1 MDENIKYEEAVRQI
15 ERIVSDMENGKLD
28 IDTLTMQ
35 LRTAKQLIKMCRD
48 KLTHTE
54 EEVKQILRNEELRI
68 KN

>member
-28 IDTLTMQ
+28 IDTLTLQ

-54 EEVKQILRNEELRI
+54 EEVKQILGNEELRM

>member
-28 IDTLTMQ
+28 IDTLTLQ

-54 EEVKQILRNEELRI
+54 EEVKQILRNEE
-68 KN
+68 

>member
-28 IDTLTMQ
+28 IDTLTLQ

-54 EEVKQILRNEELRI
+54 EEVKQILVNGE
-68 KN
+68 